1 MSIELKM
8 CAKRV
13 DELMEQNAELL
24 AALKAAVKSGMVPTS
39 SAKEGGANRHA
50 EQCRVADQIR
60 EAIKKAEGKV

>member
-24 AALKAAVKSGMVPTS
+24 AALKTLLALHDNDVWVTDPWDTVMEKA
-39 SAKEGGANRHA
+39 
-50 EQCRVADQIR
+50 RVAI
-60 EAIKKAEGKV
+60 AKAEGGL